1 MVLIYKNKTL
11 KKKKLLFFPLIYFAL
26 CLHFSNASPKINLSK
41 EVSITEASLV
51 FIIKRDST
59 FQRRYEV
66 ILNTYSRSNY
76 TEALSE
82 ILELED
88 SYQSKLDYKN
98 LYLLYSLKANIYN
111 KTNNHSRALE
121 NFKKA
126 LKNLLILKNSKIEN
140 NQTIKFNKEIAKT
153 YLSIGSSFYRNSNR
167 DSAKFYYIKVD
178 GFTDLNNENQETKA
192 LSYINLSGIY
202 EQDSIFDKAINYAEK
217 AIEINRKINFKL
229 NQASA
234 KNNLGNIYLSMGDFE
249 KAKEIYNEGINLI
262 KNDKSPNAIRYKA
275 KLYYNLAWAMR
286 NLKDYK
292 AYDFQEI
299 SYEIEDGIRDKEIK
313 RMVEE
318 ITTKNNVEDV
328 KRIEENKRL
337 IAQRTFTI
345 YGIGSFVIIIS
356 LLYFLNFYKL
366 KQKNLSLEL
375 SQTQLLQN
383 QNIEKIKSE
392 SQIRILNATIDGK
405 ETERKEIA
413 ETLHDSVSALLSSA
427 NLHLMATNQYFN
439 GNTPL
444 EISKTQEIIKE
455 ASQKIRDLSHTLV
468 SSVLLKFGLNFAVK
482 DLAAKYS
489 NSNLNIET
497 ETHNIRRYEQNFE
510 IKIYNIIQE
519 FLNNI
524 LKHSKAKNTVIK
536 LQEKEGAIV
545 LQISDDGVGFDTSKI
560 TNKDGLGLNQIEA
573 RIHVLKGNFSIDSK
587 IDEGT
592 SIIIKVP
599 VLERTTVNHV

>member
-1 MVLIYKNKTL
+1 MYELDSLFDKAMHYANKS
-11 KKKKLLFFPLIYFAL
+11 I
-26 CLHFSNASPKINLSK
+26 KINKKINNKLGQAI
-41 EVSITEASLV
+41 V
-51 FIIKRDST
+51 
-59 FQRRYEV
+59 
-66 ILNTYSRSNY
+66 LN
-76 TEALSE
+76 
-82 ILELED
+82 
-88 SYQSKLDYKN
+88 N
-98 LYLLYSLKANIYN
+98 LANIYMALN
-111 KTNNHSRALE
+111 KFEDAKEKYKEAIAVIRNDNSEKSIR
-121 NFKKA
+121 KKA
-126 LKNLLILKNSKIEN
+126 
-140 NQTIKFNKEIAKT
+140 
-153 YLSIGSSFYRNSNR
+153 
-167 DSAKFYYIKVD
+167 
-178 GFTDLNNENQETKA
+178 
-192 LSYINLSGIY
+192 
-202 EQDSIFDKAINYAEK
+202 
-217 AIEINRKINFKL
+217 
-229 NQASA
+229 
-234 KNNLGNIYLSMGDFE
+234 DF
-249 KAKEIYNEGINLI
+249 
-262 KNDKSPNAIRYKA
+262 
-275 KLYYNLAWAMR
+275 YYNLAWAMR
-286 NLKDYK
+286 NLKEYK
-292 AYDFQEI
+292 AYDYQEK
-299 SYEIEDGIRDKEIK
+299 SYEIEDIFKDKEYRRII
-313 RMVEE
+313 EE
-318 ITTKNNVEDV
+318 VTAEFNINAV
-328 KRIEENKRL
+328 KKEEENKRL

-573 RIHVLKGNFSIDSK
+573 RIHVLKGDFSIDSK
-587 IDEGT
+587 INEGT

>member
-1 MVLIYKNKTL
+1 MKKNLVIFFLYTFYFSFNLLQLKGFPKNKFVTEEVSFKETSSIFLVTKDSVFLSKYKKIEKVYKSL
-11 KKKKLLFFPLIYFAL
+11 KFADALKESLKLLEETKNKNDLENTYKISNLIADIYSKGKNQKKAL
-26 CLHFSNASPKINLSK
+26 EYYKK
-41 EVSITEASLV
+41 SLV
-51 FIIKRDST
+51 FLENSYLLDNKNKSVFYTNLASSYLRIGTTYQLIKKNDSAIT
-59 FQRRYEV
+59 YYKKIEN
-66 ILNTYSRSNY
+66 LNSLNNN
-76 TEALSE
+76 
-82 ILELED
+82 ILESKAFAFANLTGLYELD
-88 SYQSKLDYKN
+88 SLFDKAMHYANKSIKINKKINNKLGQAIVLNN
-98 LYLLYSLKANIYN
+98 LANIYMALN
-111 KTNNHSRALE
+111 K
-121 NFKKA
+121 
-126 LKNLLILKNSKIEN
+126 
-140 NQTIKFNKEIAKT
+140 
-153 YLSIGSSFYRNSNR
+153 
-167 DSAKFYYIKVD
+167 
-178 GFTDLNNENQETKA
+178 
-192 LSYINLSGIY
+192 
-202 EQDSIFDKAINYAEK
+202 
-217 AIEINRKINFKL
+217 
-229 NQASA
+229 
-234 KNNLGNIYLSMGDFE
+234 FE
-249 KAKEIYNEGINLI
+249 DAKEKYKEAIAVI
-262 KNDKSPNAIRYKA
+262 KNDNSEKSIRKKA
-275 KLYYNLAWAMR
+275 DFYYNLAWAMR
-286 NLKDYK
+286 NLKEYK
-292 AYDFQEI
+292 AYDYQEK
-299 SYEIEDGIRDKEIK
+299 SYEIEDIFKDKEYRRII
-313 RMVEE
+313 EE
-318 ITTKNNVEDV
+318 VTAEFNINAV
-328 KRIEENKRL
+328 KKEEENKRL

-468 SSVLLKFGLNFAVK
+468 SSVLLKFGLKFAVK

-560 TNKDGLGLNQIEA
+560 INKDGLGLNQIEA

-587 IDEGT
+587 INEGT

>member
-1 MVLIYKNKTL
+1 M

-167 DSAKFYYIKVD
+167 DSAKFYYLKVD

>member
-1 MVLIYKNKTL
+1 M
-11 KKKKLLFFPLIYFAL
+11 
-26 CLHFSNASPKINLSK
+26 
-41 EVSITEASLV
+41 
-51 FIIKRDST
+51 
-59 FQRRYEV
+59 
-66 ILNTYSRSNY
+66 
-76 TEALSE
+76 
-82 ILELED
+82 
-88 SYQSKLDYKN
+88 
-98 LYLLYSLKANIYN
+98 
-111 KTNNHSRALE
+111 
-121 NFKKA
+121 
-126 LKNLLILKNSKIEN
+126 
-140 NQTIKFNKEIAKT
+140 
-153 YLSIGSSFYRNSNR
+153 
-167 DSAKFYYIKVD
+167 
-178 GFTDLNNENQETKA
+178 
-192 LSYINLSGIY
+192 NLSGIY

>member
-1 MVLIYKNKTL
+1 MKKNLVIFFLYTFYFSFNLLQLKGFPKNKFVTEEVSFKKTSSVFLVTKDSVFLSKYKKIEKVYKSL
-11 KKKKLLFFPLIYFAL
+11 KFADALKESLKLLEESKNKNDLENTYKISNLIADIYSKGKNQKKAL
-26 CLHFSNASPKINLSK
+26 EYYKK
-41 EVSITEASLV
+41 SLV
-51 FIIKRDST
+51 FLENSYLLDNKNKSVFYTNLASSYLRIGTTYQLIKKNDSAIIYYKKI
-59 FQRRYEV
+59 EN
-66 ILNTYSRSNY
+66 LNSLNNN
-76 TEALSE
+76 
-82 ILELED
+82 ILESKAFAFANLTGLYELD
-88 SYQSKLDYKN
+88 SLFDKAMHYANKSIKINKKINNKLGQAIVLNN
-98 LYLLYSLKANIYN
+98 LANIYMALN
-111 KTNNHSRALE
+111 KFEDAKEKYKEAIAVIRNDNSEKSIR
-121 NFKKA
+121 KKA
-126 LKNLLILKNSKIEN
+126 
-140 NQTIKFNKEIAKT
+140 
-153 YLSIGSSFYRNSNR
+153 
-167 DSAKFYYIKVD
+167 
-178 GFTDLNNENQETKA
+178 
-192 LSYINLSGIY
+192 
-202 EQDSIFDKAINYAEK
+202 
-217 AIEINRKINFKL
+217 
-229 NQASA
+229 
-234 KNNLGNIYLSMGDFE
+234 DF
-249 KAKEIYNEGINLI
+249 
-262 KNDKSPNAIRYKA
+262 
-275 KLYYNLAWAMR
+275 YYNLAWAMR
-286 NLKDYK
+286 NLKEYK
-292 AYDFQEI
+292 AYDYQEK
-299 SYEIEDGIRDKEIK
+299 SYEIEDIFKDKEYRRII
-313 RMVEE
+313 EE
-318 ITTKNNVEDV
+318 VTAEFNINAV
-328 KRIEENKRL
+328 KKEEENKRL

-573 RIHVLKGNFSIDSK
+573 RIHVLKGDFSIDSK
-587 IDEGT
+587 INEGT

>member
-1 MVLIYKNKTL
+1 LYELDSLFDKAMHYANKS
-11 KKKKLLFFPLIYFAL
+11 I
-26 CLHFSNASPKINLSK
+26 KINKKINNKLGQAI
-41 EVSITEASLV
+41 V
-51 FIIKRDST
+51 
-59 FQRRYEV
+59 
-66 ILNTYSRSNY
+66 LN
-76 TEALSE
+76 
-82 ILELED
+82 
-88 SYQSKLDYKN
+88 N
-98 LYLLYSLKANIYN
+98 LANIYMALN
-111 KTNNHSRALE
+111 KFEDAKEKYKEAIAVIRNDNSEKSIR
-121 NFKKA
+121 KKA
-126 LKNLLILKNSKIEN
+126 
-140 NQTIKFNKEIAKT
+140 
-153 YLSIGSSFYRNSNR
+153 
-167 DSAKFYYIKVD
+167 
-178 GFTDLNNENQETKA
+178 
-192 LSYINLSGIY
+192 
-202 EQDSIFDKAINYAEK
+202 
-217 AIEINRKINFKL
+217 
-229 NQASA
+229 
-234 KNNLGNIYLSMGDFE
+234 DF
-249 KAKEIYNEGINLI
+249 
-262 KNDKSPNAIRYKA
+262 
-275 KLYYNLAWAMR
+275 YYNLAWAMR
-286 NLKDYK
+286 NLKEYK
-292 AYDFQEI
+292 AYDYQEK
-299 SYEIEDGIRDKEIK
+299 SYEIEDIFKDKEYRRII
-313 RMVEE
+313 EE
-318 ITTKNNVEDV
+318 VTAEFNINAV
-328 KRIEENKRL
+328 KKEEENKRL

-356 LLYFLNFYKL
+356 LLYFLNVYKL

-468 SSVLLKFGLNFAVK
+468 SSVLLKFGLNSAVK